1 MAVIALWFGANQIIR
16 PLQKLQQRSQSIG
29 KGDLEQIREPVGGIE
44 EIRHLQK
51 QLILV
56 SEELQIAQ
64 TNIHH
69 YIGAITDGIENERR
83 NLARELHDDTLQSL
97 IALQQHIQ
105 MASMQINND
114 DEISGLQIKD
124 LRSLLQKS
132 ITNLRRLVRGL
143 RPAYLD
149 DLGLVSA
156 MEMLVN
162 ETNMALPHPIK
173 LEINGEEHVLI
184 GLRTCVLPYCPESLS
199 NVVRHSQASEVIVK
213 LRYEKN
219 VISLEIQDNGIGFDF
234 PDRTE
239 SFAASSHFGLIGM
252 KERAE
257 LVNAKLTI
265 RTFPQKGT
273 AVQLFYPLIQAK

>member
-1 MAVIALWFGANQIIR
+1 M
-16 PLQKLQQRSQSIG
+16 QKLQQRSQSIG
-29 KGDLEQIREPVGGIE
+29 KGDFEQIREPVGGIE

-64 TNIHH
+64 TNLHH

-156 MEMLVN
+156 LEMLVN
-162 ETNMALPHPIK
+162 ETNMVLPHPIK
-173 LEINGEEHVLI
+173 LEINGEETRLNSDVELAFYRI
-184 GLRTCVLPYCPESLS
+184 AQESLS

-219 VISLEIQDNGIGFDF
+219 LISLEIQDNGIGFDF

-257 LVNAKLTI
+257 LVKANLTI

-273 AVQLFYPLIQAK
+273 AVQLFYPLNTG